1 MDNLDRLGWVAGF
14 SFVSYGVHV
23 GVRVTDFSVIPRLI
37 ELLPPGSTVSEQP
50 SDINR
55 PDPGLD
61 AIPAVGVDRLYSL
74 IVAGTKIGSRHRR
87 VNLSFAD
94 LTMISKTADLD
105 ETLDLFESDLQLHV
119 AEAARGRVFIHS
131 GVVAWNGKAILVP
144 GRSFSGKTTLVKE
157 LVRAGATYYSDEYA
171 VLDRR
176 GRVYPYPKPLA
187 VRNSGS
193 QIQTKVTVESL
204 GGARGD
210 GPVPVGLVAVCTYKE
225 GAKWRPRSLSAGQG
239 ALALLA
245 NTVPAR
251 RNPERAL
258 AAIQRVVSSAPV
270 MKGTRGDA
278 ASVACSILKT
288 LDEL

>member
-23 GVRVTDFSVIPRLI
+23 GVRVTDCSVIPRLI
-37 ELLPPGSTVSEQP
+37 EFLPPGSVVSEQP

-55 PDPGLD
+55 SDPGLD
-61 AIPAVGVDRLYSL
+61 AIPKVGVDRLYSL

-94 LTMISKTADLD
+94 LTMIGKTADLD
-105 ETLDLFESDLQLHV
+105 ETFDLFESDLQLHV
-119 AEAARGRVFIHS
+119 AEAARGRVFVHS

-187 VRNSGS
+187 IRNSGS

-204 GGARGD
+204 GGSRGD

-245 NTVPAR
+245 NT
-251 RNPERAL
+251 
-258 AAIQRVVSSAPV
+258 
-270 MKGTRGDA
+270 
-278 ASVACSILKT
+278 
-288 LDEL
+288 